1 MTTALLGNYARA
13 DIAFASGEGAYLTA
27 TDGRRFLDFGA
38 GIAVSSL
45 GHAHPKL
52 VDALA
57 EQARR
62 LWHVSNLYR
71 IPEQE
76 RYAERLV
83 AATFADRAMFCNSGA
98 EAVEA
103 TLKMARRYHDLTGSP
118 ERYRVITMGGA
129 FHGRTLATLAAGGN
143 AKHLDGFAP
152 AVDGFDHVAFGN
164 LNELRDAI
172 GPQTAAILVEPIQ
185 GEGGI
190 HAGSADYLRGLRAA
204 ADEFGVL
211 LIFDEVQ
218 CGFGRSGRLFAH
230 EWAGIA
236 PDILAGAK
244 GIAGGFPCGVVLT
257 LAKIAEVMTPGTHGT
272 TFGGN
277 PLAMAVANATLDVM
291 LADGFLANVEAMGRR
306 LKDGLEMLAGRF
318 STVIAEARGAGLLL
332 GLKLQ
337 PAVTAGDFV
346 AAALRQRLLL
356 VPAADNVARVLPPL
370 IAGPREVDEG
380 LDILARVC
388 QSLA

>member
-13 DIAFASGEGAYLTA
+13 DIAFARGKGAYLTA

-45 GHAHPKL
+45 GHAHPRL
-52 VDALA
+52 VAALG

-103 TLKMARRYHDLTGSP
+103 TLKMARRYHDLNGTP

-152 AVDGFDHVAFGN
+152 DVDGFDHVAFGN

-204 ADEFGVL
+204 ADEFGLL

-218 CGFGRSGRLFAH
+218 CGFGRTGKLFAH

-236 PDILAGAK
+236 PDMLAGAK
-244 GIAGGFPCGVVLT
+244 GIAGGFPCGVVLA
-257 LAKIAEVMTPGTHGT
+257 LDKIAEVMTPSSHGS

-277 PLAMAVANATLDVM
+277 PLAMAVANATLDVL
-291 LADGFLANVEAMGRR
+291 LADGFLANVVAMGRR
-306 LKDGLEMLAGRF
+306 LKDGLQMLAGRF
-318 STVIAEARGAGLLL
+318 PSVIAQVRGAGLLL
-332 GLKLQ
+332 GMKLQ
-337 PAVTAGDFV
+337 PLVTAGDFV
-346 AAALRQRLLL
+346 AAAQRERLLL

-380 LDILARVC
+380 IDILSRVC